1 MKAENNSEWSI
12 EDIETQG
19 NDCVFLIVLIIYFTN
34 CIFHHYPGLSKH
46 PCMHLA
52 FLFFYNLMPIIC
64 KNIKNGCYNLICL
77 KVL

>member
-1 MKAENNSEWSI
+1 MKAENNSVWSI

-34 CIFHHYPGLSKH
+34 CIFQHYQDLSKH

-52 FLFFYNLMPIIC
+52 LLFFIILC
-64 KNIKNGCYNLICL
+64 HSLVKISKTVVTTLF
-77 KVL
+77 V